1 MKTKELEVLAAN
13 LYKEAEEAI
22 PLFGDGDKKE
32 WMGHR
37 LDTILTTKDPLLN
50 CLLGYTTI
58 SEVLD
63 FLEKEYQE
71 RKDDKTDQV
80 MPPCATAEPQKKMYS
95 TSHVTHAK
103 ETSNAGVTAK
113 ADKMHSPTGI
123 IEEEIII
130 VQKVHPDRKGRT
142 LSSSDENF
150 IC

>member
-37 LDTILTTKDPLLN
+37 LDAILTKKDPLLN
-50 CLLGYTTI
+50 CLLGFNTI
-58 SEVLD
+58 SEVLN

-71 RKDDKTDQV
+71 RKEDKTGQV
-80 MPPCATAEPQKKMYS
+80 MPPCASVHPPKQKRVASHVAHPKK
-95 TSHVTHAK
+95 TSH
-103 ETSNAGVTAK
+103 SGVTAK
-113 ADKMHSPTGI
+113 ASKAHSPTGI
-123 IEEEIII
+123 IEEDIII
-130 VQKVHPDRKGRT
+130 VQRVHPNRKGRT